1 RGAQMA
7 CALYRRVLPR
17 EHTPQK
23 GEAASPA
30 SPPPKALKSVTGP
43 ADSERSGNG
52 GHLVFGRRSA
62 RADGGAERV
71 GSARDRWRA
80 PGGARARQ
88 ARAPAGNPAADPRG
102 DAAAALPDPLHRAA
116 EAPGARAPDRPRAL
130 DSGPRALP

>member
-1 RGAQMA
+1 MA
-7 CALYRRVLPR
+7 CALYRRAR
-17 EHTPQK
+17 
-23 GEAASPA
+23 PA
-30 SPPPKALKSVTGP
+30 SDTPEKVKSDRARTAAAATLKSVTGT

-88 ARAPAGNPAADPRG
+88 ARAPAGNRPADPRG
-102 DAAAALPDPLHRAA
+102 HPAAALPDPLDRAA
-116 EAPGARAPDRPRAL
+116 
-130 DSGPRALP
+130 

>member
-1 RGAQMA
+1 MA

-30 SPPPKALKSVTGP
+30 SPSPKALKSVTGP

-71 GSARDRWRA
+71 GSARGCRRA

-88 ARAPAGNPAADPRG
+88 ARAPAGNPAADARG
-102 DAAAALPDPLHRAA
+102 HAAAALPSPLDGAA
-116 EAPGARAPDRPRAL
+116 EAPRAEPPDRLRPL
-130 DSGPRALP
+130 DSGP